1 MIKIFITGGTGFFGI
16 SILRFLQ
23 ENKLFNNYSFYL
35 FSRNILKFKS
45 NCPKSIDLSRINFIE
60 GNILDTSSFPKN
72 IFDYVIHAAT
82 DSTDGLKL
90 NHLDRSEQIVDGT
103 RNVLDWCKNTG
114 IKRFLFISSGGV
126 YGSMNKPVFEYENTC
141 PSISNIENTYS
152 VSKIYAEHLC
162 FLYANKYNFSTSVA
176 RCFSFVGR
184 DLPRDAHFAIG
195 NFLGDVIKD
204 KPIIINGDGL
214 PIRSYM
220 DQDDLANWLFKIL
233 FFGKSNEI
241 YNVGSDEEISI
252 KTLAELIKKIFKSN
266 IKIILK
272 NKRINGQSSERNY
285 YVPNIDKAKSEL
297 NLTLNFSLEDSISK
311 IASNNKE
318 NESSN

>member
-1 MIKIFITGGTGFFGI
+1 
-16 SILRFLQ
+16 
-23 ENKLFNNYSFYL
+23 
-35 FSRNILKFKS
+35 
-45 NCPKSIDLSRINFIE
+45 
-60 GNILDTSSFPKN
+60 
-72 IFDYVIHAAT
+72 
-82 DSTDGLKL
+82 
-90 NHLDRSEQIVDGT
+90 
-103 RNVLDWCKNTG
+103 
-114 IKRFLFISSGGV
+114 
-126 YGSMNKPVFEYENTC
+126 MNKPVFEYENTC

-272 NKRINGQSSERNY
+272 NKRIKGQSSERNY